1 MELHDG
7 RLLTMS
13 ESVDPGTGPSPMVK
27 EIILTDMVE
36 ATKLEL
42 LNGKALTLNNLVE
55 VYKARTSEYGIL
67 DTRTDAAIR
76 MDLRRVVR
84 KRLCEKIEGVEL
96 QNAFGSKESQRLVT
110 NNIKAFAQKYA
121 EENSSLSNDAEVNI
135 LNQASKILRRKA
147 LNYLKEKE
155 TKLEDFKSNSTIS

>member
-1 MELHDG
+1 MELRNG
-7 RLLTMS
+7 RLVPMS
-13 ESVDPGTGPSPMVK
+13 ESVEPGTGPSPMVK

-36 ATKLEL
+36 ATKIEL

-84 KRLCEKIEGVEL
+84 KRLCEKIERVLSFKTHLGAKSRKGWL
-96 QNAFGSKESQRLVT
+96 QTTLKHLHKNMLKKTRL
-110 NNIKAFAQKYA
+110 FQMM
-121 EENSSLSNDAEVNI
+121 
-135 LNQASKILRRKA
+135 LR
-147 LNYLKEKE
+147 
-155 TKLEDFKSNSTIS
+155 